1 MYDHL
6 YLQTSQFIL
15 LKYQLAINMYLYTK
29 RRLHRNAAYLNFHFG
44 HFLYQILYHLVA
56 HILDLKL
63 HNNSKTFFA
72 NTTNL

>member
-6 YLQTSQFIL
+6 YLQTSQFML

-44 HFLYQILYHLVA
+44 HFLYQILCHLVG

-63 HNNSKTFFA
+63 HNNSKTFFG